1 MRINEGITAAS
12 EFVKSKVG
20 GGRSD
25 QDQTEHQHHRG
36 GAQQEGGGGRLGQV
50 QHRAWN
56 DANGGIMLPL
66 FLSLSPA
73 SLGRLSVGRLTRSL
87 ADLEN
92 PTLL

>member
-25 QDQTEHQHHRG
+25 EDQTEHQHHRG

-56 DANGGIMLPL
+56 DAMMGLCCL
-66 FLSLSPA
+66 CFSHSHLHRWTDSL
-73 SLGRLSVGRLTRSL
+73 L
-87 ADLEN
+87 AG
-92 PTLL
+92 